1 MTTFDDVIHSIDKD
15 TLNIKVSTELY
26 SKESIFR
33 ACYWYTDKC
42 YLFLEKGSNH
52 INIFFK
58 PKPTQSIDLKTLASE
73 FLNELI
79 NQKVRSDVTNETGK
93 IRELIVAQAFAEV
106 NLLPDDNVG
115 VPKDDYLADP
125 LGIGSLKGK

>member
-1 MTTFDDVIHSIDKD
+1 MTTFDDVIQSIDKD

-26 SKESIFR
+26 SKEAVFR
-33 ACYWYTDKC
+33 TCYWYTDKC
-42 YLFLEKGSNH
+42 YLFLEKGNNS
-52 INIFFK
+52 ISIFFK
-58 PKPTQSIDLKTLASE
+58 PKSGQSVDLKILASE

-106 NLLPDDNVG
+106 NLLPTENAG
-115 VPKDDYLADP
+115 VSDDYLADP
-125 LGIGSLKGK
+125 LGMSSLKGK